1 MSSTYTTNTNLY
13 YNSAYIN
20 TTLQT
25 YQLVT
30 GMSNYLTTANAT
42 STYQT
47 IANMSNYLTT
57 TNASSTYQPKFTLT
71 LPLSISSNII
81 SIDLSSYY
89 TKTQT
94 DTAISN
100 SFNKAV
106 TIKMIMIQ
114 ITRLLLI
121 TQQIVIYL

>member
-1 MSSTYTTNTNLY
+1 MT
-13 YNSAYIN
+13 
-20 TTLQT
+20 
-25 YQLVT
+25 
-30 GMSNYLTTANAT
+30 NYLTTSNAV
-42 STYQT
+42 
-47 IANMSNYLTT
+47 
-57 TNASSTYQPKFTLT
+57 SSTYQPKFTLT

-106 TIKMIMIQ
+106 AIKMI
-114 ITRLLLI
+114 TYTNNAFVVNNSANR
-121 TQQIVIYL
+121 

>member
-1 MSSTYTTNTNLY
+1 
-13 YNSAYIN
+13 
-20 TTLQT
+20 
-25 YQLVT
+25 
-30 GMSNYLTTANAT
+30 MSNYLTTANAT

-57 TNASSTYQPKFTLT
+57 TNASATYQPKFTLT

-94 DTAISN
+94 DSAISN
-100 SFNKAV
+100 SF
-106 TIKMIMIQ
+106 
-114 ITRLLLI
+114 R
-121 TQQIVIYL
+121 

>member
-1 MSSTYTTNTNLY
+1 
-13 YNSAYIN
+13 
-20 TTLQT
+20 
-25 YQLVT
+25 
-30 GMSNYLTTANAT
+30 MSNYLTTANAT

-47 IANMSNYLTT
+47 IAIWATVTMQHLI
-57 TNASSTYQPKFTLT
+57 QPKFTLT

-100 SFNKAV
+100 SFNKSCNN
-106 TIKMIMIQ
+106 KKW
-114 ITRLLLI
+114 
-121 TQQIVIYL
+121 